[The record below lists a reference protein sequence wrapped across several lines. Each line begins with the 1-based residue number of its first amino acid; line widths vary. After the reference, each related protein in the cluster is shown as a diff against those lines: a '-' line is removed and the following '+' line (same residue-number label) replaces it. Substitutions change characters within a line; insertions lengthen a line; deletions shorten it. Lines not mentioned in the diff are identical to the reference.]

1 MPLTLN
7 VEGADKHSLV
17 TSLAILVL
25 NDSKADISAANIEAV
40 VSASGT
46 YSLSVLEPLWRY

>member
-7 VEGADKHSLV
+7 VEGADKHALV

-25 NDSKADISAANIEAV
+25 SDSKAEINAANIEAV
-40 VSASGT
+40 VNASGS
-46 YSLSVLEPLWRY
+46 SLC